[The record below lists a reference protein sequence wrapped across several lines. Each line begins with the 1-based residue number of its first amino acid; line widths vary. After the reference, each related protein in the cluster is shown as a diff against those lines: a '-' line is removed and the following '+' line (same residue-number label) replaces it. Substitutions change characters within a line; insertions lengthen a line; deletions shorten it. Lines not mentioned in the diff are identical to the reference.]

1 MALGESLKVLL
12 GADADSLVKDL
23 NRAAREVKKWGREV
37 KESLDSVRSAAAT
50 IFGVGVTA
58 GALEFVKQTFE
69 SVAALQ
75 DQADQ
80 IGLNVEKFQE
90 LKFAANQAGV
100 GQETLNTGLNKL
112 SRLLGEA
119 YDKTSEASKTF
130 NKWSIEVRD
139 ARGQLL
145 PLESV
150 LNNVADR
157 IGSITDPAL
166 RSAAA
171 VDLMSK
177 GGPAFINFL
186 SEGSAGLNKM
196 TEEARSFGAVIGEE
210 TVKKAKLASDQ
221 IAALS
226 DVISARLGAAIIDFL
241 PTAKQFDDWLNKIG
255 HATGLFSMSNST
267 DIGALEKNLSALIEK
282 KAVWDNSPWVTD
294 QDRAGLAEQIVGV
307 QALIESLQEAQRIA
321 DLPEITIRKKREDK
335 GFSPK
340 LIDRDAEKAAKNVQD
355 AARAYD
361 EFVDKL
367 QEEYALLQLTGV
379 EREKQQKLFEIE
391 NQLRRYGVELS
402 QEQRQE
408 VAALAA
414 ANAKLAEEQKKHKEH
429 MDELKAAGR
438 ELGSEIT
445 SAFEDAVVAGKDLGE
460 VFASLLQDIEKMVLR
475 MVVLR
480 PLGDALG
487 GVLGDIGGGF
497 FSDLFGGF
505 RAGGGAVSGS
515 KGYVVGERGPE
526 WFVPGSNGSI
536 IPNHQLG
543 GGGGGSFSPTFNFNV
558 KVDGAAA
565 GDPQAAARAGSSFA
579 MAAKS
584 TILDIIT
591 EQRRPG
597 GLLYSGR

>member
-12 GADADSLVKDL
+12 GADADPMIKEL
-23 NRAAREVKKWGREV
+23 NRCAREAKKFGKEV
-37 KESLDSVRSAAAT
+37 KESLDSVRDAAAT
-50 IFGVGVTA
+50 IFGIGLTA
-58 GALEFVKQTFE
+58 GTLEFVKNTIE
-69 SVAALQ
+69 TVGALK

-90 LKFAANQAGV
+90 LKFAARQAGV
-100 GQETLNTGLNKL
+100 DQETLNTGLNKL

-130 NKWSIEVRD
+130 NKWGIEVRD

-177 GGPAFINFL
+177 SGPALINFL
-186 SEGSAGLNKM
+186 SEGSDGLRRMSK
-196 TEEARSFGAVIGEE
+196 EARDMGAVIGEDL
-210 TVKKAKLASDQ
+210 VKKAKVAGDQ
-221 IAALS
+221 LAALS
-226 DVISARLGAAIIDFL
+226 DVITARLSAAIVKFL
-241 PTAKQFDDWLNKIG
+241 PTAKQLDDWLNKIG
-255 HATGLFSMSNST
+255 QSSGLFSMSDST
-267 DIGALEKNLSALIEK
+267 DIAALEARLDALIEK
-282 KAVWDNSPWVTD
+282 KALWDASPWVSAED
-294 QDRAGLAEQIVGV
+294 KSGLNEQIVGTE
-307 QALIESLQEAQRIA
+307 ALIESLKEAKRIA
-321 DLPEITIRKKREDK
+321 ALPEITIRKKAEP
-335 GFSPK
+335 GFTPK
-340 LIDRDAEKAAKNVQD
+340 IIDQTAAKNAQD

-361 EFVDKL
+361 EFITKL
-367 QEEYALLQLTGV
+367 HEEYALLQLTGV

-408 VAALAA
+408 VIALAS
-414 ANAKLAEEQKKHKEH
+414 ANAKLAEEQKKHKEY

-438 ELGSEIT
+438 QLGSELT

-460 VFASLLQDIEKMVLR
+460 VFASLMQDIEKMVLR
-475 MVVLR
+475 MAVLR

-487 GVLGDIGGGF
+487 GALGDIGGGF
-497 FSDLFGGF
+497 FSDWFGGF

-526 WFVPGSNGSI
+526 WFVPGNNGSI

-543 GGGGGSFSPTFNFNV
+543 GGGGGGSFSPTFNFHV

-579 MAAKS
+579 MSAKS
-584 TILDIIT
+584 TILDILV

-597 GLLYSGR
+597 GLLYNGR